1 LAFARALV
9 KLSAARA
16 EGVARAAGNASIPRR
31 AGVWKALEELL
42 TGDATH
48 TGRLEMSSKVGAD
61 GADRVVLLHSR
72 LEVLDTIS
80 DLPILMLD
88 ATMPAAVVRH
98 FLPRLEVLADVQPH
112 APHMTVTQI
121 NGGWGKTS
129 LIPSDRAAPDENRRR
144 HDLVAELVD
153 FVRLNS
159 GGNGLVITYQD
170 LEGRFAR
177 AGIRTGHFNAISG
190 LDSFGDVRSLFV
202 IGRPLPAPGELLTMA
217 RALTG
222 RAIAPEDGH
231 VESRGVL
238 MADGT
243 GAALNVRVYA
253 EPTLEAL
260 RVAITDAEVIQAIGR
275 GRGVN
280 RDGNSPLSV
289 FVFADVVLPL
299 PVARLVRWVD
309 IGPDVIGRM
318 IARGVAL
325 FSPADAAKAYPDLFP
340 SPDAARM
347 ALKRAAAE
355 RQSIRTFPYGYLFIG
370 ECSDALLTKI
380 SYRPCGDGQKTRH
393 ALVAKTH
400 IESIRAWLEEL
411 LGPLVHL
418 APVASDAP
426 RATGRGETSSSGKPL
441 LRHDA

>member
-1 LAFARALV
+1 MAIRRREGSARRSSIANP
-9 KLSAARA
+9 ARSSR
-16 EGVARAAGNASIPRR
+16 GSRR
-31 AGVWKALEELL
+31 ASWPPPGRQAWK
-42 TGDATH
+42 
-48 TGRLEMSSKVGAD
+48 SPS
-61 GADRVVLLHSR
+61 
-72 LEVLDTIS
+72 
-80 DLPILMLD
+80 
-88 ATMPAAVVRH
+88 
-98 FLPRLEVLADVQPH
+98 LADCRTDRH
-112 APHMTVTQI
+112 DR
-121 NGGWGKTS
+121 
-129 LIPSDRAAPDENRRR
+129 SDFCRR
-144 HDLVAELVD
+144 HDLVAEVVD
-153 FVRLNS
+153 FVLLNS
-159 GGNGLVITYQD
+159 GGNGLAITYQD
-170 LEGRFAR
+170 LEDRFAR
-177 AGIRTGHFNAISG
+177 VGIRTGHFNAISG
-190 LDSFGDVRSLFV
+190 LDSFGDVQSLFV

-309 IGPDVIGRM
+309 IRPDVIGRM

-325 FSPADAAKAYPDLFP
+325 FSPADAAKAYPDLFR

-380 SYRPCGDGQKTRH
+380 SYRPCGNGQKTRH
-393 ALVAKTH
+393 ALVSKTH
-400 IESIRAWLEEL
+400 IESIGGWLEDR
-411 LGPLVHL
+411 LGPLVHR
-418 APVASDAP
+418 APVASGAP
-426 RATGRGETSSSGKPL
+426 QATGRDETSSSRKPL

>member
-1 LAFARALV
+1 M
-9 KLSAARA
+9 
-16 EGVARAAGNASIPRR
+16 
-31 AGVWKALEELL
+31 WKALEELL

-190 LDSFGDVRSLFV
+190 L
-202 IGRPLPAPGELLTMA
+202 E
-217 RALTG
+217 
-222 RAIAPEDGH
+222 
-231 VESRGVL
+231 
-238 MADGT
+238 
-243 GAALNVRVYA
+243 
-253 EPTLEAL
+253 
-260 RVAITDAEVIQAIGR
+260 
-275 GRGVN
+275 
-280 RDGNSPLSV
+280 
-289 FVFADVVLPL
+289 
-299 PVARLVRWVD
+299 LVRRRTQ
-309 IGPDVIGRM
+309 PC
-318 IARGVAL
+318 L
-325 FSPADAAKAYPDLFP
+325 SSAAH
-340 SPDAARM
+340 SW
-347 ALKRAAAE
+347 
-355 RQSIRTFPYGYLFIG
+355 
-370 ECSDALLTKI
+370 LLVN
-380 SYRPCGDGQKTRH
+380 C
-393 ALVAKTH
+393 
-400 IESIRAWLEEL
+400 
-411 LGPLVHL
+411 
-418 APVASDAP
+418 
-426 RATGRGETSSSGKPL
+426 
-441 LRHDA
+441 

>member
-1 LAFARALV
+1 
-9 KLSAARA
+9 
-16 EGVARAAGNASIPRR
+16 
-31 AGVWKALEELL
+31 
-42 TGDATH
+42 
-48 TGRLEMSSKVGAD
+48 
-61 GADRVVLLHSR
+61 
-72 LEVLDTIS
+72 
-80 DLPILMLD
+80 
-88 ATMPAAVVRH
+88 
-98 FLPRLEVLADVQPH
+98 
-112 APHMTVTQI
+112 MTVMQI
-121 NGGWGKTS
+121 TGGWGKTS
-129 LIPSDRAAPDENRRR
+129 LIASDRTAPDENRRR
-144 HDLVAELVD
+144 HDLVAEVVD
-153 FVRLNS
+153 FVLLNS
-159 GGNGLVITYQD
+159 GGNGLAITYQD
-170 LEGRFAR
+170 LEDRFAR
-177 AGIRTGHFNAISG
+177 VGIRTGHFNAISG
-190 LDSFGDVRSLFV
+190 LDSFGDVQSLFV

-260 RVAITDAEVIQAIGR
+260 RAAITDAEVIQAIGR

-309 IGPDVIGRM
+309 IRPDVIGRM

-325 FSPADAAKAYPDLFP
+325 FSPADAAKAYPDLFR

-370 ECSDALLTKI
+370 ECRFLESGYAATGFGSQAHPLR
-380 SYRPCGDGQKTRH
+380 SRYFQSPASRH
-393 ALVAKTH
+393 AIGQTPGSKRSRWRHRAAFSKACWQSVASTFGLV
-400 IESIRAWLEEL
+400 IEKPRVKGVARGRSRDTSPCPAPIQRMRSRKSECGAGIYDRRRHAQRAPEFL
-411 LGPLVHL
+411 LGGNYLP
-418 APVASDAP
+418 SP
-426 RATGRGETSSSGKPL
+426 RPSRSGLSSSAEGIARL
-441 LRHDA
+441 